1 MMIVL
6 NIYNDG
12 NNDHTDNESDINS
25 NNNDISSSSDTTSN
39 CSGRDKDTLI
49 GGYLF
54 CAKALPFDV
63 SNI

>member
-1 MMIVL
+1 MMMMVL
-6 NIYNDG
+6 NICNDG
-12 NNDHTDNESDINS
+12 NNCYTDDSGINS
-25 NNNDISSSSDTTSN
+25 NNDDSSSSDTTSN